1 MTLEDYNQCV
11 IDYSKGVYRFVFKQI
26 NDSEKAKDI
35 VQESFLRL
43 WQKRKDVDV
52 EKVKAYL
59 FNTAY
64 HTMIDDI
71 RKNKYLDDQTK
82 ILDKGYQSQN
92 PDVKDIINKALDTLP
107 QIQKS
112 VLLLRDGQGYSYNEI
127 GEILNLS
134 QQQVKVYI
142 YRARVSIKEYIKDIN
157 NII

>member
-35 VQESFLRL
+35 VQE
-43 WQKRKDVDV
+43 RKDIDV
-52 EKVKAYL
+52 KKVKAYL

-64 HTMIDDI
+64 HKLIDDI
-71 RKNKYLDDQTK
+71 RKNKYLEDETK
-82 ILDKGYQSQN
+82 IVDRGYQYQN
-92 PDVKDIINKALDTLP
+92 PDVKDIINDALNTLP

-127 GEILNLS
+127 GEMLNLS

-142 YRARVSIKEYIKDIN
+142 YRARVSVKEYIKDVN